1 MGGCCRREAEAEIK
15 YWMESPLGEAGGW
28 DGGLGFTFRQCE
40 VSILDYLMVG
50 LLRTEVSSPLI

>member
-1 MGGCCRREAEAEIK
+1 
-15 YWMESPLGEAGGW
+15 MESPLGEAGGW